1 MRVRLPHSNGLFLS
15 RWGTPLTDLR
25 ASVPDGKRFCPG
37 KFVPVSKI
45 EGNVPCLGAKS
56 IHFVGYLPAMSKNV
70 RSDIKGNFVL
80 QAPEKRID
88 LIIAHRLPFV
98 SSSQLEKQMIC
109 FDLKGMS
116 NAYVGD
122 DFIDEILTDFYFPFT
137 MGCLDL

>member
-56 IHFVGYLPAMSKNV
+56 IHFVGYLPGVFGKSVHSLGELRLFRFGSKQKNV
-70 RSDIKGNFVL
+70 YLSRTTGSTGCFG
-80 QAPEKRID
+80 KRYFWSVIFGIFALASGAD
-88 LIIAHRLPFV
+88 L
-98 SSSQLEKQMIC
+98 
-109 FDLKGMS
+109 
-116 NAYVGD
+116 
-122 DFIDEILTDFYFPFT
+122 
-137 MGCLDL
+137 